1 MCVLCYAELH
11 EWKYKLT
18 SQWDQSDWRK
28 TLDISA
34 GFRLFSLFF
43 IIIIIFFN
51 QAVFFSLCIWQNVYS
66 GCLSYILSM
75 HMPHFFF
82 PWLIFAHFFFL
93 LNLMVMDLLLIEH
106 QLLRDG
112 QQTQSQEI
120 PEGPSFSCFRIFKQ
134 RGPSLEAFCVT
145 FVLEWNNW
153 MSRLRYILSFPLNL
167 CKVNQQIGKDASVHG
182 RSCSLMVSWFAVVGP
197 RALEPGG

>member
-1 MCVLCYAELH
+1 MLCYAELN

-28 TLDISA
+28 TLDICA
-34 GFRLFSLFF
+34 GFGLFYFLLLFF
-43 IIIIIFFN
+43 LN

-66 GCLSYILSM
+66 GCLIYILSM

-82 PWLIFAHFFFL
+82 FSPGLFL
-93 LNLMVMDLLLIEH
+93 LSFFPFKLDLLLIEH
-106 QLLRDG
+106 QLPRDG
-112 QQTQSQEI
+112 QQTQSQEL

-134 RGPSLEAFCVT
+134 RGPSLEAFCAT

-153 MSRLRYILSFPLNL
+153 MSRLRYILSFPLKL
-167 CKVNQQIGKDASVHG
+167 CKVNQQIGKDASVYG
-182 RSCSLMVSWFAVVGP
+182 RSFSLMVSWFAVVGP
-197 RALEPGG
+197 RAVEPGG